1 MTTAVGHEP
10 DSGWFGRLRE
20 DRLRLVLALIAALT
34 ILSGLTQV
42 LVPGVVLDVLSAST
56 SLTAR
61 HFFAIVGMF
70 MVLFGGAM
78 LHAMLGRSEQPVVV
92 LWASLQKFGAS
103 LAVVI
108 GVGRDV
114 FSALALLVAAF
125 DLLSGVLGMAYWRR
139 IRR

>member
-1 MTTAVGHEP
+1 MSAGADLEP
-10 DSGWFGRLRE
+10 DGGWVRRLRQ
-20 DRLRLVLALIAALT
+20 DRLRLVLALIAAIT
-34 ILSGLTQV
+34 VLSGLTQI

-56 SLTAR
+56 SVTSR

-78 LHAMLGRSEQPVVV
+78 LQAMLGRFEQPVVV
-92 LWASLQKFGAS
+92 FWASMQKFGAA
-103 LAVVI
+103 LAVAI

-114 FSALALLVAAF
+114 FSALALLVAGF
-125 DLLSGVLGMAYWRR
+125 DLLSGILGMAYWRR